1 MDIMLTIL
9 KGANK
14 GRQYP
19 IVQGQSIKLGRG
31 SNADILL
38 HDTMSS
44 RLHCQISN
52 QGSQVVVS
60 DLDSSNGTFLNEKP
74 LKAAKVYSGDRLRIG
89 TTVFEFRGVESGTI
103 PAMDEEEDDDDDVPV
118 VMVEKSGKTRTHARP
133 AEMPST
139 PPELAGSPDGTS
151 DEPPPAPTKAIS
163 LGEFESMVQEM
174 EEVAA
179 DDGLAEV
186 LPEGGTRGRAPL
198 EAAEPDDSS
207 GETIPLRAA
216 DVEPSVS
223 DVPSDEELLIG
234 ELPPIGEEPP
244 DPPATRI
251 SERKFELD
259 EPYDVAGTGPP
270 HLPSTDPRISQAEP
284 SEFDGPAVEADDEPS
299 TEAEGDDGD
308 SDLDIFEPKPFYEES
323 GSHFAASEL
332 PPTPDPDEQEP
343 PGGPVPISSDV
354 ELSTAVELSTS
365 PETKE
370 EEPTAPGKI
379 IFELPGNS
387 AGGSDP
393 DRGDKKLQTALI
405 ESVPG
410 FDYTD
415 ELPKCMVCGTPV
427 PYDDLLN
434 GVAQETDRGYECG
447 NCIGKGET
455 EGGPFRL
462 EFTEMESMDV
472 ETVDEEL
479 LEELEKSGTDIDQLL
494 RLPDLPED
502 GDEEGL

>member
-1 MDIMLTIL
+1 MDIMLAVL

-19 IVQGQSIKLGRG
+19 VVQGQTIKLGRG

-52 QGSQVVVS
+52 QGSQIVVS

-89 TTVFEFRGVESGTI
+89 TTVFEFRGVESGTT
-103 PAMDEEEDDDDDVPV
+103 PALDEEEDDDDVPV
-118 VMVEKSGKTRTHARP
+118 VMVERSGKTRTHARP
-133 AEMPST
+133 AELPSE
-139 PPELAGSPDGTS
+139 PAELSDSPGGIS
-151 DEPPPAPTKAIS
+151 DEPPPAPTKVIS
-163 LGEFESMVQEM
+163 LGDFESMVKEM
-174 EEVAA
+174 EEVDA
-179 DDGLAEV
+179 DGDLVEV
-186 LPEGGTRGRAPL
+186 PPGGGPSGGAPL
-198 EAAEPDDSS
+198 EVVEPADSS
-207 GETIPLRAA
+207 EETIPLGAA

-223 DVPSDEELLIG
+223 EEPSDEELLIG

-244 DPPATRI
+244 DPPAARI
-251 SERKFELD
+251 TERKFELD
-259 EPYDVAGTGPP
+259 EPYDVAGMGPP
-270 HLPSTDPRISQAEP
+270 HLPSTDPRISQAE
-284 SEFDGPAVEADDEPS
+284 SLALEGPDVEADE
-299 TEAEGDDGD
+299 DDDD

-323 GSHFAASEL
+323 SSHFAASE
-332 PPTPDPDEQEP
+332 PFPTPDPDEQEP
-343 PGGPVPISSDV
+343 SGGPVPISSDV

-365 PETKE
+365 PEAKE
-370 EEPTAPGKI
+370 EESPAPGKI
-379 IFELPGNS
+379 IFELPEVY

-393 DRGDKKLQTALI
+393 DVGAGDDKKLQTALI

-434 GVAQETDRGYECG
+434 GVAEETDRGYECG

-455 EGGPFRL
+455 EDDPLRL

-479 LEELEKSGTDIDQLL
+479 LEELEKSGTDIEQLL

-502 GDEEGL
+502 GDEEGS